1 MTVGG
6 SITAHITMMLLL
18 VFYVQYPDIGNE
30 KAQIQ
35 HLFLYWF
42 FVLMHTYMIVSLIL
56 KRSMYMLFQRSVN
69 VAMVDAYCLYLMW
82 IFVCSNYLFEG
93 RLKLA
98 KANDEDKEQTIA
110 QLWKARYEGV
120 PEDDIA

>member
-35 HLFLYWF
+35 HLVLYWF